1 MEIIHAP
8 RVQLIALTRF
18 NTPLEIAAKWS
29 SDTDIDSQ
37 LLIEFAGRQCYA
49 SWSNPAGRTNAQY
62 IGNMLDHGH
71 LSVIEHA
78 NATFAISGV
87 SRSCSHELVRHR
99 HLSFSQASQRYVPET
114 DANFIEPEPI
124 AADPELHA
132 LFLETVQ
139 TCQAAYDKL
148 LEKLT
153 ERFAGCPPQGGRM
166 EDRTLRRK
174 LARQAAR
181 SVMPNATETKIV
193 VTGNFRAWRWFIH
206 MRGSEHA
213 DREIRALAVA
223 ILRDLQREAPAV
235 FGDYEIAPLPDG
247 SEAATSK
254 YPY

>member
-1 MEIIHAP
+1 MEIISAP
-8 RVQLIALTRF
+8 RVQLVALTTF
-18 NTPLEIAAKWS
+18 TAPPEVAARWT
-29 SDTDIDSQ
+29 SDTDVESQ
-37 LLIEFAGRQCYA
+37 LLIEFAGRQCYE
-49 SWSNPAGRTNAQY
+49 SWSNPAGRSNALY
-62 IGNMLDHGH
+62 IANMLDHGH

-87 SRSCSHELVRHR
+87 SRSCTHELVRHR
-99 HLSFSQASQRYVPET
+99 HLSFSQVSQRYVPET

-124 AADPELHA
+124 AEDLELHA

-153 ERFAGCPPQGGRM
+153 ERFADV

-193 VTGNFRAWRWFIH
+193 VTGNFRAWRWFVH

-213 DREIRALAVA
+213 DREIRALAIA
-223 ILRDLQREAPAV
+223 ILHELQREAPAV
-235 FGDYEIAPLPDG
+235 FGDYEIATLPDG

>member
-1 MEIIHAP
+1 MEIITAP
-8 RVQLIALTRF
+8 RVALVALTRF
-18 NTPLEIAAKWS
+18 AAPPAVAAQWT
-29 SDTDIDSQ
+29 SDTEIQSQ
-37 LLIEFAGRQCYA
+37 LLIEFAGRTCYQ
-49 SWSNPAGRTNAQY
+49 SWSNPAGRTNAEY
-62 IGNMLDHGH
+62 IANMLDHGH

-78 NATFAISGV
+78 NATFFISGV
-87 SRSCSHELVRHR
+87 SRSLTHELVRHR
-99 HLSFSQASQRYVPET
+99 HLSFSQQSQRYVPET
-114 DANFIEPEPI
+114 DASFIEPEPI
-124 AADPELHA
+124 AAGPELHA

-153 ERFAGCPPQGGRM
+153 ARYADV

-213 DREIRALAVA
+213 DREIRALAIA
-223 ILRDLQREAPAV
+223 LLRELQREAPAV
-235 FGDYEIAPLPDG
+235 FGDYAIASLPDG
-247 SEAATSK
+247 SEAATSR

>member
-1 MEIIHAP
+1 MEIIRAP
-8 RVQLIALTRF
+8 RVQLIALTDF
-18 NTPLEIAAKWS
+18 TAPPEIAAKWK

-37 LLIEFAGRQCYA
+37 LLIEYAGRQCYA
-49 SWSNPAGRTNAQY
+49 SWSNPAGRTNAEY

-87 SRSCSHELVRHR
+87 SRSLTHELVRHR
-99 HLSFSQASQRYVPET
+99 HLSFSQSSQRYVPET
-114 DANFIEPEPI
+114 DANFIEPDPI
-124 AADPELHA
+124 AEDPELHA
-132 LFLETVQ
+132 IFLEAVQ
-139 TCQAAYDKL
+139 QSQAAYDKL

-153 ERFAGCPPQGGRM
+153 ERFSYV

-213 DREIRALAVA
+213 DREIRSLAIA
-223 ILRDLQREAPAV
+223 ILRELQQVAPAV
-235 FGDYEIAPLPDG
+235 FCDYQITSLPDG
-247 SEAATSK
+247 SEVATSK

>member
-1 MEIIHAP
+1 MEIIYAP
-8 RVQLIALTRF
+8 RVQLIALTCF
-18 NTPLEIAAKWS
+18 TVPPDIAAKWS
-29 SDTDIDSQ
+29 SDTDIDSL
-37 LLIEFAGRQCYA
+37 LLIEFSGRRCYD

-78 NATFAISGV
+78 NASFSISGI

-99 HLSFSQASQRYVPET
+99 HLSFSQSSQRYVPET
-114 DANFIEPEPI
+114 NASFIEPEPI

-153 ERFAGCPPQGGRM
+153 ERFADV

-181 SVMPNATETKIV
+181 CVMPNATETKIV

-213 DREIRALAVA
+213 DREIRALAIA
-223 ILRDLQREAPAV
+223 ILRELQREAPAV
-235 FGDYEIAPLPDG
+235 FGDYEIVSLPDG

>member
-1 MEIIHAP
+1 MEIIRAP
-8 RVQLIALTRF
+8 RVTLVALTTF
-18 NTPLEIAAKWS
+18 AAPPDIAAEWA
-29 SDTDIDSQ
+29 SDTEIDSQ
-37 LLIEFAGRQCYA
+37 LLIEFAGRLCYQ
-49 SWSNPAGRTNAQY
+49 SWSNPAGRTNAEY
-62 IGNMLDHGH
+62 IANMLEQGH

-78 NATFAISGV
+78 AATFFISGV
-87 SRSCSHELVRHR
+87 SRSMTHELVRHR
-99 HLSFSQASQRYVPET
+99 HLSFSQRSQRFVPESN
-114 DANFIEPEPI
+114 ANFIEPEPI

-148 LEKLT
+148 LERLT
-153 ERFAGCPPQGGRM
+153 ERFADV

-213 DREIRALAVA
+213 DREIRALAIA
-223 ILRDLQREAPAV
+223 ILRELQREAPAV
-235 FGDYEIAPLPDG
+235 FGDYEIVSLPDG